1 MIRMAR
7 RAVVVVFLAMGF
19 LSSSSSAQESI
30 GWSLTGGK
38 SWEERVGPGLML
50 AIGGNDCTGDYCDDQ
65 LDTRLLGSFGT
76 TLGGFYRIIPNLV
89 VFFDFHVAYMNTDY
103 STMLRDDR
111 GFLFQLTGGAEFHA
125 PFTGWF
131 EAYAGLGFGYALL
144 RAKGERLTDGAK
156 RVESLRGVNFE
167 FKIGADVYLFSRVP
181 TLGFGPLF
189 RLGFTIWPTAC
200 VHEDGQSVC
209 DNPDTLGERDD
220 MAYVD
225 ETPFLVFIGLA
236 ARYGF

>member
-1 MIRMAR
+1 MAR
-7 RAVVVVFLAMGF
+7 HTLVVELLLAMVLF
-19 LSSSSSAQESI
+19 SSPSSSQESI

-38 SWEERVGPGLML
+38 PWEDRVGAGVSL
-50 AIGGNDCTGDYCDDQ
+50 AVGGNDCTDDYCDDQ

-89 VFFDFHVAYMNTDY
+89 VFLDFHVAYMNTDY
-103 STMLRDDR
+103 TALLRDDR
-111 GFLFQLTGGAEFHA
+111 GFLFQVTGGAELHT

-144 RAKGERLTDGAK
+144 RAKGQRLTDGAE

-167 FKIGADVYLFSRVP
+167 LKIGADVYLFSRVP

-189 RLGFTIWPTAC
+189 RLGFVVWPTAC
-200 VHEDGQSVC
+200 VHENKESVC
-209 DNPDTLGERDD
+209 DDPDVLGERDD
-220 MAYVD
+220 MAYID